1 MFSRIQRMS
10 RDFAFSPNK
19 DEHARMT
26 AARYAESVLYAFL
39 QGQERAYAVR
49 DVVAELKANFGAGAA
64 WPIALIEEALI
75 TQDEVRR
82 TALVTEAMEKITSQV
97 RLARGNASGRV

>member
-1 MFSRIQRMS
+1 MFTRIQRMS

-19 DEHARMT
+19 DEHARMA

-49 DVVAELKANFGAGAA
+49 DVIAELKANFDAGAA

-82 TALVTEAMEKITSQV
+82 TALVTEAMEKITGQV
-97 RLARGNASGRV
+97 RLARGNVSARV